1 MNIIIIKGLSQNNLK
16 DVDLVIP
23 KQKIIVF
30 TGVSGSG
37 KSSIVFDTIAA
48 ESQRQLNETYPA
60 FIRGKL
66 PQYRKPDVQ
75 KIMNL
80 SPSVIVDQSP
90 LGGNARS
97 TVGTSSG
104 LYTDLRLLFSRIG
117 KPYIGSASFFSFN
130 DPKGMCPAC
139 SGIGQLTTLNL
150 DALFDFSKSLN
161 EGCVVDSTYAPNTW
175 YWKQYAESQLF
186 DLDKPLHQYST
197 EEMNLFLYGNRMGK
211 GKPENPKV
219 GGLYNKFMQ
228 TYLHRDMS
236 SMSKTMKEKAAFFT
250 KREPCVECNGN
261 RLNREVLS
269 CKIADASI
277 ADLCALELSDL
288 LQFITKINES
298 SVETLLESLTE
309 KIARM
314 IAIGLPYLHLH
325 RETHSLSGGEAQ
337 RLKLIRYMGSS
348 LSDMLY
354 IFDEPSTG
362 MHPYDI
368 KKVNQLL
375 IDLRNQGNSVIVV
388 EHDKEVIQI
397 ADEIIDVGPVGGK
410 NGGTIVYQGNYRD
423 LKMADTITANAL
435 SKTVPVKEDVRKG
448 TGFLSIE
455 NTRIHNL
462 KDISIEIPLG
472 VMTVVTGVAGSG
484 KSTLI
489 SRVLA
494 DKYKDDVLVV
504 NQKPIFTSTRSTPA
518 TFLDIF
524 DEIRSLFAKENT
536 ADKSWLSFNSK
547 GGCEKCGGKG
557 VIVTE
562 LVHMSP
568 VVSTCEACEGGRYNP
583 YALSLLYKGKTIL
596 ETLSMNVDEAYDFFE
611 NTKLQRKL
619 VTLKEVGLAYM
630 TLGQPLSTLSGGEIQ
645 RIKLAKSLNQK
656 AKIYILDE
664 PSTGLHAS
672 DVTKLMD
679 LFDTLIS
686 KGNTVIIIEHNVDI
700 MKQADYLI
708 DVGPEAGRN
717 GGQIVFSGTPMEM
730 IQNSDTLTARSLRE
744 SL

>member
-1 MNIIIIKGLSQNNLK
+1 MNTIIIKGLSQNNLK

-611 NTKLQRKL
+611 NTKLQKKL

>member
-1 MNIIIIKGLSQNNLK
+1 MNTIIIKGLSQNNLK